1 MDIINYIFLSQK
13 YFVGG
18 RNIKGKEYTIINN
31 NLIFEGDYIDGK
43 RTRYG
48 KEYYEEKF
56 EDKMIIKYKG
66 KYLNGKRN
74 GKGVEYY
81 NNGEIKFE
89 GIYLFGQ
96 RYKGNGYDRN
106 GKKIYELEE
115 GKGYIKE
122 FDDDNDIMFEG
133 EYPNGKGKEYFNKEK
148 VKFEGDYVNGI
159 KWNGIGYDQDHK
171 VIYNLKNGRGYIKE
185 LNNFGSLIFEG
196 EYIYMEKK
204 QDMEKNIAMIK

>member
-1 MDIINYIFLSQK
+1 MLDHIKSKYILKIIISNLDQLTKLLLVKYNKKLKNRLNMNIMDYMFLSQK
-13 YFVGG
+13 YFVGE
-18 RNIKGKEYTIINN
+18 RNRKGKEYTIINN

-43 RTRYG
+43 RTGYG

-96 RYKGNGYDRN
+96 RYKGKGYDSN
-106 GKKIYELEE
+106 GKNIYELEE

-122 FDDDNDIMFEG
+122 FDDFNDIMFEG

-148 VKFEGDYVNGI
+148 IKFEGDYVNGI
-159 KWNGIGYDQDHK
+159 KWNGIGYDQEHK
-171 VIYNLKNGRGYIKE
+171 VI
-185 LNNFGSLIFEG
+185 
-196 EYIYMEKK
+196 
-204 QDMEKNIAMIK
+204 